1 MGAHI
6 KTALIALAVV
16 AVVFRV
22 DQFKELVTGSRF

>member
-1 MGAHI
+1 MGANI

-22 DQFKELVTGSRF
+22 DQLRRLVTDQF